1 MVTEPDPDQGHV
13 DGPAP
18 DEVALVVPGRHGA
31 VLAELAE
38 RALDGVAVLIG
49 GRVGDLRADDF
60 ARLTGRQAAVRYP
73 ALRGGAGWCLPLST
87 GASRFLLP
95 VPDGRRI
102 AMGRVDYL
110 LGELGTLSERTLQ
123 LTVADLAASSEA
135 GPPGR
140 GAAVTQTALPGLA
153 VLLGLVGDA
162 ATHRTAWSS
171 DLPQGE
177 DHPGGRYFL
186 VSALTASAARHP
198 SSRPTLTARTPGGVI
213 QQVSADRGCAWP
225 VSLEYSIAW
234 LIWAIASILD
244 AMMVGC
250 RVLLKIV
257 YLLVRRILSLAVL
270 VFRGDRATDAELF
283 ALRHQDAV
291 LRHHVGR
298 VRYEPADRMWFAAL
312 GWLIPRRSWAEVFP
326 ERACDVAGPASQTG
340 REQVRHEQA
349 AQARPPAGS
358 PEHRLGKGE
367 SAVSGTCT
375 PC

>member
-60 ARLTGRQAAVRYP
+60 ARLTGRQAAERYP

-135 GPPGR
+135 GPRGR

-153 VLLGLVGDA
+153 VLLGLV
-162 ATHRTAWSS
+162 
-171 DLPQGE
+171 L
-177 DHPGGRYFL
+177 L
-186 VSALTASAARHP
+186 ARHRKLAGNKYDM
-198 SSRPTLTARTPGGVI
+198 SKRRRPG
-213 QQVSADRGCAWP
+213 
-225 VSLEYSIAW
+225 
-234 LIWAIASILD
+234 
-244 AMMVGC
+244 
-250 RVLLKIV
+250 
-257 YLLVRRILSLAVL
+257 
-270 VFRGDRATDAELF
+270 
-283 ALRHQDAV
+283 
-291 LRHHVGR
+291 
-298 VRYEPADRMWFAAL
+298 
-312 GWLIPRRSWAEVFP
+312 
-326 ERACDVAGPASQTG
+326 
-340 REQVRHEQA
+340 
-349 AQARPPAGS
+349 RPPAVRSIG
-358 PEHRLGKGE
+358 RLVVRLAKE
-367 SAVSGTCT
+367 N
-375 PC
+375 PL